1 MKRVNGKVAIV
12 TGSGSGIG
20 AACAQM
26 LASEGARVVVAD
38 INREG
43 AESVAQA
50 IREAGGEAAG
60 CAVDISLVDSVVD
73 MIRFAVDT
81 FGGLDIL
88 HNNAADTRLS
98 STLDSDIEHMDLEV
112 WNRTMEVN
120 LRGAMLGCKLAVP
133 YMRKRGGGS
142 IINTSS
148 GSANAGALG
157 YTAYAVS
164 KAAIESLTKHMAA
177 QHGKENIR
185 CNAIS
190 PGFIQTNVAKVRYPE
205 EMLDMMLSHH
215 LTPRLG
221 TPEDVAACVVYL
233 ASTESA
239 FVTGQVISVDGGLL
253 SHQPFY
259 ANERQAMMASG
270 SKE

>member
-1 MKRVNGKVAIV
+1 MNRVKDKVAIV
-12 TGSGSGIG
+12 TGAGSGIG
-20 AACAQM
+20 AACALM
-26 LASEGARVVVAD
+26 LAMEGAKVVVAD
-38 INREG
+38 INVDG
-43 AESVAQA
+43 AQAVAQS
-50 IREAGGEAAG
+50 IRDQGGEALD
-60 CAVDISLVDSVVD
+60 CVVDISDEKSISA
-73 MIRFAVDT
+73 MIQCAVDT

-88 HNNAADTRLS
+88 HNNAADTRMS
-98 STLDSDIEHMDLEV
+98 STLDSDIEHMDLAV

-233 ASTESA
+233 ASAESA

-253 SHQPFY
+253 SHQPYY
-259 ANERQAMMASG
+259 ANERQAITASG